1 MAGEN
6 IGYRTVGLVFV
17 GTCIALGTVFALS
30 GSERQETL
38 HPRADEEV
46 ESHIVPIEDRS
57 ETPSLYAPP
66 GRSEDVGDIP
76 WNELSYQEQLQR
88 SGDVDGRQKDYFTP
102 DGDEE
107 FGGAVVGME
116 YADFRDRLLFAGFT
130 PIPVNRDQCDLD
142 HEAQGCAFAYPE
154 TDVCGGVSVTHCTHW
169 WRKDG
174 QRFYVRTIDHEKGKV
189 VSMSYDR

>member
-1 MAGEN
+1 MADEYV
-6 IGYRTVGLVFV
+6 GYRTVGLVFV
-17 GTCIALGTVFALS
+17 GLCVALGTAFALS
-30 GSERQETL
+30 GASDQETV
-38 HPRADEEV
+38 HPPADEEV
-46 ESHIVPIEDRS
+46 ESYTAPIENQS
-57 ETPSLYAPP
+57 ETPFYPQS
-66 GRSEDVGDIP
+66 GRSENVEDIP
-76 WNELSYQEQLQR
+76 WDDLSYQEQLQR

-142 HEAQGCAFAYPE
+142 HESEGCAFAYPE
-154 TDVCGGVSVTHCTHW
+154 TDVCGGISITHCTHW
-169 WRKDG
+169 WRKDR
-174 QRFYVRTIDHEKGKV
+174 QRFYVRTVDHEKGKV